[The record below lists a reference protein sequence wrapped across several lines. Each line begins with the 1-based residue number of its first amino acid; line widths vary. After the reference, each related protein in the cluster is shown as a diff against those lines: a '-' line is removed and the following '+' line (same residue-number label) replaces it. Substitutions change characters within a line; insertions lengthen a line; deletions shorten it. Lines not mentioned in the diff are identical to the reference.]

1 MEKKVM
7 TKRDYTEVIKLK
19 GAVQML
25 GSVVDGLKV
34 GAVLGAVNSPEDAI
48 DIIVGVYNDQL
59 KTLNDM
65 LIEAGIMKDEDDSNS
80 LSDILN
86 KTVVIEE
93 VK

>member
-25 GSVVDGLKV
+25 SSVVEGLEIGV
-34 GAVLGAVNSPEDAI
+34 MLGAVDSPEDAI
-48 DIIVGVYNDQL
+48 NTIIGVYNDQL

-65 LIEAGIMKDEDDSNS
+65 LIEAGIMKDENDSNS
-80 LSDILN
+80 LNDILN

>member
-7 TKRDYTEVIKLK
+7 TKRDYTEVVRIKS
-19 GAVQML
+19 AVQML
-25 GSVVDGLKV
+25 GSVIEGLEM
-34 GAVLGAVNSPEDAI
+34 GTVLGAVNSPEDAI
-48 DIIVGVYNDQL
+48 DIITGVYNDQL

-65 LIEAGIMKDEDDSNS
+65 LIEAGIMKDESDSNS
-80 LSDILN
+80 LNDILN

>member
-19 GAVQML
+19 GAVQIL
-25 GSVVDGLKV
+25 GSVVEGLEI
-34 GAVLGAVNSPEDAI
+34 GAMLGALDTPVDAI
-48 DIIVGVYNDQL
+48 NVIIEVYNDQL

-65 LIEAGIMKDEDDSNS
+65 LIEAGIMKDESDSNS
-80 LSDILN
+80 LKEIMN
-86 KTVVIEE
+86 NTIIIEE

>member
-7 TKRDYTEVIKLK
+7 TKKTYTEVIKLK

-25 GSVVDGLKV
+25 GSVVEGLEM

-48 DIIVGVYNDQL
+48 DIIIGVYNDQL
-59 KTLNDM
+59 KTLNEM
-65 LIEAGIMKDEDDSNS
+65 LIEAGLMKDESDSNS
-80 LSDILN
+80 LNDILN

>member
-1 MEKKVM
+1 MEKKVI
-7 TKRDYTEVIKLK
+7 TKKTYTEVVRLK

-25 GSVVDGLKV
+25 SSVVEGLEM

-48 DIIVGVYNDQL
+48 DIIIGVYNDQL
-59 KTLNDM
+59 KTLNEM
-65 LIEAGIMKDEDDSNS
+65 LIEAGLMKDESDSNS
-80 LSDILN
+80 LNDILN

>member
-7 TKRDYTEVIKLK
+7 TKRDYTEVIRLK

-25 GSVVDGLKV
+25 SSVVEGLEM

-48 DIIVGVYNDQL
+48 DIIIGVYNDQL
-59 KTLNDM
+59 KTLNEM
-65 LIEAGIMKDEDDSNS
+65 LIEAGLMKDESDSNS
-80 LSDILN
+80 LNDILN
-86 KTVVIEE
+86 NTIVIEE

>member
-7 TKRDYTEVIKLK
+7 TKRDYTEVVRLK

-25 GSVVDGLKV
+25 SSVVEGLNI
-34 GAVLGAVNSPEDAI
+34 GTTLGVVNTPEDAV
-48 DIIVGVYNDQL
+48 DVIIGVYNDQL
-59 KTLNDM
+59 KTLNEM
-65 LIEAGIMKDEDDSNS
+65 LIEAGLMKDESDSNS
-80 LSDILN
+80 LNDILN

>member
-19 GAVQML
+19 GAVQIL
-25 GSVVDGLKV
+25 GSVVEGLEI
-34 GAVLGAVNSPEDAI
+34 GATLGALDNPVDAI
-48 DIIVGVYNDQL
+48 NVIIEVYNDQL

-65 LIEAGIMKDEDDSNS
+65 LIEAGIMKDESDSNS
-80 LSDILN
+80 LDDILN

>member
-7 TKRDYTEVIKLK
+7 TKRDYTEVVRLK

-25 GSVVDGLKV
+25 SSVVEGLEIGV
-34 GAVLGAVNSPEDAI
+34 AVNAVNSPEDAI
-48 DIIVGVYNDQL
+48 DIIIGVYNDQL
-59 KTLNDM
+59 KTLNEM
-65 LIEAGIMKDEDDSNS
+65 LIEAGIMKDESDSNS
-80 LSDILN
+80 LNDILN

>member
-7 TKRDYTEVIKLK
+7 TKKTYTEVVKLK

-25 GSVVDGLKV
+25 GSVVEGLEM

-48 DIIVGVYNDQL
+48 DIIIGVYNDQL
-59 KTLNDM
+59 KTLNEM
-65 LIEAGIMKDEDDSNS
+65 LIEAGLMKDESDSNS
-80 LSDILN
+80 LNDILN

>member
-1 MEKKVM
+1 M
-7 TKRDYTEVIKLK
+7 TKKTYTEVVRLK

-25 GSVVDGLKV
+25 SSVVEGLEI

-48 DIIVGVYNDQL
+48 DIIIGVYNNQL
-59 KTLNDM
+59 KTLNEM
-65 LIEAGIMKDEDDSNS
+65 LIEAGLMKDESDSNS
-80 LSDILN
+80 LDDILN

>member
-7 TKRDYTEVIKLK
+7 TKKTYTEVVRLK

-25 GSVVDGLKV
+25 SSVVEGLEI
-34 GAVLGAVNSPEDAI
+34 GAVVGAVNSPEDAI
-48 DIIVGVYNDQL
+48 DIIIGVYNDQL
-59 KTLNDM
+59 KTLNEM
-65 LIEAGIMKDEDDSNS
+65 LIEAGLMKDESDSNS
-80 LSDILN
+80 LNDILN

>member
-7 TKRDYTEVIKLK
+7 TKKTYTEVVRLK

-25 GSVVDGLKV
+25 SSVVEGLEI
-34 GAVLGAVNSPEDAI
+34 GAALGAVNSPEDAI
-48 DIIVGVYNDQL
+48 DIIIGVYNDQL
-59 KTLNDM
+59 KTLNEM
-65 LIEAGIMKDEDDSNS
+65 LIEAGLMKDESDSNS
-80 LSDILN
+80 LNDILN

>member
-7 TKRDYTEVIKLK
+7 TKKTYTEVIRLK

-25 GSVVDGLKV
+25 SSVVEGLEM

-48 DIIVGVYNDQL
+48 DIIIGVYNDQL
-59 KTLNDM
+59 KTLNEM
-65 LIEAGIMKDEDDSNS
+65 LIEAGLMKDESDSNS
-80 LSDILN
+80 LNDILN

>member
-7 TKRDYTEVIKLK
+7 TKRDYTEVIRLK

-25 GSVVDGLKV
+25 SSVVEGLEIGV
-34 GAVLGAVNSPEDAI
+34 ALDAVNSPEDAI
-48 DIIVGVYNDQL
+48 DIIIGVYNDQL
-59 KTLNDM
+59 KTLNEM
-65 LIEAGIMKDEDDSNS
+65 LIEAGLMKDESDSNS
-80 LSDILN
+80 LNDILN

>member
-7 TKRDYTEVIKLK
+7 TKKTYTEVVRLK

-25 GSVVDGLKV
+25 SSVVEGLEI
-34 GAVLGAVNSPEDAI
+34 GETLGAVNSPEDAI
-48 DIIVGVYNDQL
+48 DIIIGVYNDQL

-65 LIEAGIMKDEDDSNS
+65 LIEAGLMKDENDSNS
-80 LSDILN
+80 LNDILN

>member
-7 TKRDYTEVIKLK
+7 TKKTYTEVVRLK
-19 GAVQML
+19 GAIQML
-25 GSVVDGLKV
+25 SSVVEGLEI

-48 DIIVGVYNDQL
+48 DIIIGVYNDQL
-59 KTLNDM
+59 KTLNEM
-65 LIEAGIMKDEDDSNS
+65 LIEAGLMKDESDSNS
-80 LSDILN
+80 LNDILN

>member
-7 TKRDYTEVIKLK
+7 TKRDYTEVIRIKS
-19 GAVQML
+19 AVQML

-34 GAVLGAVNSPEDAI
+34 AAVLGAVNSPEDAI
-48 DIIVGVYNDQL
+48 DIIIGVYNDQL
-59 KTLNDM
+59 KTLNEM
-65 LIEAGIMKDEDDSNS
+65 LIESGIMKDESDSNS
-80 LSDILN
+80 LNDILN

>member
-7 TKRDYTEVIKLK
+7 TKKNYTEVIRLK

-25 GSVVDGLKV
+25 NSVVEGLEI

-48 DIIVGVYNDQL
+48 DIIIGVYNDQL
-59 KTLNDM
+59 KTLNEM
-65 LIEAGIMKDEDDSNS
+65 LIEAGLMKDESDSNS
-80 LSDILN
+80 LNDILN

>member
-7 TKRDYTEVIKLK
+7 TKKDYTEVVRLK

-25 GSVVDGLKV
+25 SSVVEGLNIGV
-34 GAVLGAVNSPEDAI
+34 ALNAVNSPEDAI
-48 DIIVGVYNDQL
+48 DIIIGVYNDQL
-59 KTLNDM
+59 KTLNEM
-65 LIEAGIMKDEDDSNS
+65 LIEAGLMKDESDSNS
-80 LSDILN
+80 LNDILN

>member
-7 TKRDYTEVIKLK
+7 TKRDYTEVVRLK

-25 GSVVDGLKV
+25 SSVVEGLEIGV
-34 GAVLGAVNSPEDAI
+34 ALDAVNSPEDAI
-48 DIIVGVYNDQL
+48 DIIIGVYNDQL
-59 KTLNDM
+59 KTLNEM
-65 LIEAGIMKDEDDSNS
+65 LIEAGLMKDESDSNS
-80 LSDILN
+80 LNDILN

>member
-7 TKRDYTEVIKLK
+7 TKRDYTEVVRLK

-25 GSVVDGLKV
+25 SSVVEGLEIGV
-34 GAVLGAVNSPEDAI
+34 ALNAVNSPEDAI
-48 DIIVGVYNDQL
+48 DIIIGVYNDQL
-59 KTLNDM
+59 KTLNEM
-65 LIEAGIMKDEDDSNS
+65 LIEAGLMKDESDSNS
-80 LSDILN
+80 LNDILN

>member
-7 TKRDYTEVIKLK
+7 TKRDYTEVIKIK
-19 GAVQML
+19 SAVQML
-25 GSVVDGLKV
+25 GSVVEGLKM

-48 DIIVGVYNDQL
+48 DIIIGVYNDQL
-59 KTLNDM
+59 KTLNEM
-65 LIEAGIMKDEDDSNS
+65 LIKAGLMKDESDSNS
-80 LSDILN
+80 LNDILN